1 MTRFGRLGQLTR
13 LNLRRDRFRILMWI
27 ILLAAL
33 MASVAWKFED
43 IYGTQSEIAAIKGTL
58 ASPGI
63 VAMFGAFSFKGKVT
77 TAEIFANEMLLFMG
91 LIQVVMNLALSVHA
105 TRGEEDLGITELIR
119 SHAVGTLAPL
129 GAATLELVIVNGL
142 LGVLYSVGLTAANM
156 PGATT
161 EGNWLIGI
169 GLATTG
175 LLFGLL
181 GLLTAQLADHSASA
195 TGLAYAL
202 FGISYLARMIT
213 DVQNPK
219 LTWWS
224 PMGWVEKLAPYNAA
238 NWTPI
243 WLSLLTG
250 LILLS
255 LAFRLNDR
263 RDLGAGAITTR
274 PGRRTASAF
283 LRGPVSLLWRRERNV
298 IIAWLLAV
306 MIFGIAYG
314 TVFNTIGDILKTNP
328 TMQQVFGS
336 TMVHEANHQVL
347 LSFTSLLAIVMA
359 AVATI
364 PGMQL
369 ILKLHTDETRGWL
382 EALYARPLSRTT
394 LLFSHL
400 GMAYLTSTLAYIGGL
415 GGIVVMGDAS
425 LTHVQDGI
433 SATEFWHG
441 VAAQLPE
448 IWVFLAISTLLVGC
462 WPRLK
467 PLSWAY
473 LALGF
478 ISVYMGSLLKL
489 PGWVKQLTP
498 AGWMLRVPLHAMNW
512 TTFSWMT
519 GLAIVL
525 IISGWV
531 GYRRRD
537 LQMR

>member
-1 MTRFGRLGQLTR
+1 
-13 LNLRRDRFRILMWI
+13 
-27 ILLAAL
+27 
-33 MASVAWKFED
+33 
-43 IYGTQSEIAAIKGTL
+43 
-58 ASPGI
+58 
-63 VAMFGAFSFKGKVT
+63 
-77 TAEIFANEMLLFMG
+77 
-91 LIQVVMNLALSVHA
+91 
-105 TRGEEDLGITELIR
+105 
-119 SHAVGTLAPL
+119 
-129 GAATLELVIVNGL
+129 
-142 LGVLYSVGLTAANM
+142 
-156 PGATT
+156 
-161 EGNWLIGI
+161 
-169 GLATTG
+169 
-175 LLFGLL
+175 
-181 GLLTAQLADHSASA
+181 
-195 TGLAYAL
+195 
-202 FGISYLARMIT
+202 
-213 DVQNPK
+213 
-219 LTWWS
+219 
-224 PMGWVEKLAPYNAA
+224 
-238 NWTPI
+238 
-243 WLSLLTG
+243 
-250 LILLS
+250 
-255 LAFRLNDR
+255 
-263 RDLGAGAITTR
+263 
-274 PGRRTASAF
+274 
-283 LRGPVSLLWRRERNV
+283 V

-467 PLSWAY
+467 TLSWAY